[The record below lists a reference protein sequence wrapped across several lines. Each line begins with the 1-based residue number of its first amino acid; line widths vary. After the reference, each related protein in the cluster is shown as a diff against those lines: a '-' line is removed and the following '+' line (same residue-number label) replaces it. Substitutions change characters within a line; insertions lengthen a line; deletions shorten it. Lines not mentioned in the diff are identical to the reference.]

1 MLGVRIGFEET
12 EYSVNEGDGS
22 VTVFVA
28 VLGTTRPSD
37 DVEVTLN
44 TRDGSATSSGLIL
57 FPSLWYFIVCFFNT
71 APRDYRSVVNQIL
84 TFSPTTSRIPVT
96 VVIEDDD
103 VIESLENFFATLTLF
118 RSPPGSDVEL
128 NPTEAEISITDNE
141 GKPVS
146 KFHTL

>member
-57 FPSLWYFIVCFFNT
+57 FPSL
-71 APRDYRSVVNQIL
+71 
-84 TFSPTTSRIPVT
+84 
-96 VVIEDDD
+96 
-103 VIESLENFFATLTLF
+103 
-118 RSPPGSDVEL
+118 
-128 NPTEAEISITDNE
+128 
-141 GKPVS
+141 
-146 KFHTL
+146 